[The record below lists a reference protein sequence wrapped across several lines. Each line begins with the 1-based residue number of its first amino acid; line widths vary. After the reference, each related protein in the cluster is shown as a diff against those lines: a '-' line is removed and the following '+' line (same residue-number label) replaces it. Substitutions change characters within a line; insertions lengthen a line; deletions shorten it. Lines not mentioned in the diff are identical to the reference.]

1 MIVRRRSFLRLL
13 TINRY
18 MDGKVKGWVK
28 VGSEAAAA
36 EEQIPETYEEW
47 VERYGDQNVILTSA
61 ENGTFKIAGLDDGTY
76 FLREI
81 QAPNGYNLLEGDV
94 QLVITADTANGQA
107 WNSGIA
113 ADALRGLTITGNDC
127 PLPAKIDRK
136 KVKKT
141 E

>member
-94 QLVITADTANGQA
+94 SPSRQNRQEKG
-107 WNSGIA
+107 
-113 ADALRGLTITGNDC
+113 
-127 PLPAKIDRK
+127 
-136 KVKKT
+136 
-141 E
+141 